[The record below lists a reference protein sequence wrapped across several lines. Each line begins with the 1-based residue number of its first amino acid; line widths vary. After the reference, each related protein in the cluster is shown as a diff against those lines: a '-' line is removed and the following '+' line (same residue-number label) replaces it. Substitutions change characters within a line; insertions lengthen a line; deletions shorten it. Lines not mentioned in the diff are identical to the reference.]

1 MTITVSPGCA
11 VTSFVQPEGGNAI
24 CVGNY
29 VETMGLC
36 QLTAINEQFGATCD
50 STGVNC
56 VLNYAGG
63 TSHTLMCNGQSQS
76 YSSALGISF
85 SGTCTCT
92 LDTVAGAS
100 SAPAA
105 AATTSAPA
113 VASSS
118 AATVASSSVPAQGAA
133 SAASS
138 TQPATATVTVKSNAY
153 QITKSSALL
162 AAGLVSAMLVTMV

>member
-1 MTITVSPGCA
+1 MTITVSPGCSL
-11 VTSFVQPEGGNAI
+11 TSFVQAEAGNAV

-36 QLTAINEQFGATCD
+36 QMTAIDEQFGATCD
-50 STGVNC
+50 STGVDC

-63 TSHTLMCNGQSQS
+63 TSHALTCNGQSQS
-76 YSSALGISF
+76 YSALGVSF

-92 LDTVAGAS
+92 LSAAAAS

-113 VASSS
+113 AAVASSS
-118 AATVASSSVPAQGAA
+118 AAAVASSSVPAQGAA
-133 SAASS
+133 GAASS
-138 TQPATATVTVKSNAY
+138 TQPAVATVTVHSDAY
-153 QITKSSALL
+153 HITKSSALL

>member
-11 VTSFVQPEGGNAI
+11 VTSFVQPEGGNAL

-56 VLNYAGG
+56 VLNYGGG
-63 TSHTLMCNGQSQS
+63 TSHALTCNGQQQS

-92 LDTVAGAS
+92 VSAAAAS

-105 AATTSAPA
+105 AAGTTSAPA
-113 VASSS
+113 AASSS
-118 AATVASSSVPAQGAA
+118 AGAVASSSVPAQGAA

-138 TQPATATVTVKSNAY
+138 TQPAVATVTVKSNAY
-153 QITKSSALL
+153 QISKSSALL